1 LDLKTWSSILTFLS
15 GGVLGGFIG
24 GATKFFWEKY
34 LPDRMT
40 WRRQQQVDR
49 EKLMSQVRGPAIR
62 AMHGLER
69 RIFGTVD
76 EQAGGYRN
84 IKQEGQAEYY
94 INATTFQIAEC
105 CAWIEILRDKM
116 GALDYAELET
126 HLSELSQTL
135 LGGYRPHFHVFLLEQ
150 REIGE
155 RMVSIANGEIFCKGY
170 SEFLDLINRQDAPL
184 CFTHLKARV
193 TTMLDNW
200 SPEAE
205 KLLRIQHSLVDMLKF
220 LDPAGRWIIEARRP
234 EKLNAKQVIDKLQKS
249 NLVEAKEADELR
261 KQAREDGLTEKVSRH
276 RAPAQ

>member
-1 LDLKTWSSILTFLS
+1 MDPRNWSSILTFLS

-34 LPDRMT
+34 LPDRVT

-49 EKLMSQVRGPAIR
+49 EKLMSQIRGPAIR

-69 RIFGTVD
+69 RIYGTVD
-76 EQAGGYRN
+76 EQASGYQS

-105 CAWIEILRDKM
+105 CAWIEILREKM

-135 LGGYRPHFHVFLLEQ
+135 LGAYRPHFHVFLLEQ

-155 RMVSIANGEIFCKGY
+155 RMVLIMNGELCCKGY
-170 SEFLDLINRQDAPL
+170 SEFLDLISRQDAPL
-184 CFTHLKARV
+184 CLTHLKARV
-193 TTMLDNW
+193 TTMFDNW
-200 SPEAE
+200 GLEAE
-205 KLLRIQHSLVDMLKF
+205 KLVRIQHALVDMVKF
-220 LDPAGRWIIEARRP
+220 LDPAGRWIIESRRP
-234 EKLNAKQVIDKLQKS
+234 EKLDAKQVIDKLQKS
-249 NLVEAKEADELR
+249 NLVSVQEADEMR
-261 KQAREDGLTEKVSRH
+261 KHAREDGLIA
-276 RAPAQ
+276 RAPRHQSPA

>member
-1 LDLKTWSSILTFLS
+1 MDLKTWSSILTFLS

-34 LPDRMT
+34 LPDRVT

-76 EQAGGYRN
+76 EQAGGYQS

-155 RMVSIANGEIFCKGY
+155 RMVSITNGEISCKGY
-170 SEFLDLINRQDAPL
+170 SEFLDLMNRQDAPL

-193 TTMLDNW
+193 TTMLDHW
-200 SPEAE
+200 GPEAE
-205 KLLRIQHSLVDMLKF
+205 KLVRIQHALVDMVKF
-220 LDPAGRWIIEARRP
+220 LDPSGRWIIEARRP
-234 EKLNAKQVIDKLQKS
+234 HKLDAKQVIDKLPKN
-249 NLVEAKEADELR
+249 NLVAAKEADEMR
-261 KQAREDGLTEKVSRH
+261 KQAREDGLTAKTSRH
-276 RAPAQ
+276 RSPAQ